1 MRALVMTSVMLRRI
15 RNCLRII
22 IIIINEV
29 MSICVC
35 VSVVTFIDLTLS
47 VLVHHLY
54 LYTICTCTPAVL
66 VHHLYLYTIC
76 TCTPSVLVH
85 HLYLYTSCQMSTC
98 RDYKYR
104 LLSLVLSLICVSA
117 PGEFV
122 SKLQEALE
130 SEYVSQNLH
139 EWIDLVFGYKQRG
152 REAVLADNGI
162 STS

>member
-35 VSVVTFIDLTLS
+35 VSVVTFIDLTL
-47 VLVHHLY
+47 
-54 LYTICTCTPAVL
+54 
-66 VHHLYLYTIC
+66 
-76 TCTPSVLVH
+76 SVLVH